1 MKDKWT
7 RDINY
12 LRISITDRCN
22 LRCFYCMPEEGIQKL
37 NHDDI
42 LTFEQL
48 YPIVEVAVELGISKI
63 RITGGEPLVRKG
75 IVNFIEK
82 ISKLSGLKDIAMTTN
97 GILLERYAQE
107 LKEAGLHRLNISLD
121 TLKEDRYKMITRWG
135 ELNQV
140 LRGIEATEK
149 AGLSP
154 IKINVVAMRGIN
166 DDEIEDF
173 ARLTKEKPYHVRFI
187 ELMPM
192 GEAEEIEGER
202 FITNEE
208 ILNRLPDLIPLINED
223 GSGPAKYYKLPNSK
237 GSIGFISPMSNHFCK
252 SCNRIRL
259 TADGKIKPCLHSNF
273 EIDLKLAKTKEE
285 IRNILQK
292 GILLKPERHYLK
304 EGSESSIRGMNQIG
318 G

>member
-22 LRCFYCMPEEGIQKL
+22 LRCFYCMPDEGIEKL
-37 NHDDI
+37 THNDI

-48 YPIVEVAVELGISKI
+48 YPIVEVAVELGVNKI
-63 RITGGEPLVRKG
+63 RITGGEPLVRQG
-75 IVNFIEK
+75 VVGFIDK
-82 ISKLSGLKDIAMTTN
+82 ISKISALKDIAMTTN

-107 LKEAGLHRLNISLD
+107 LKDAGLHRLNISLD
-121 TLKEDRYKMITRWG
+121 TLKEDRYRKITRRG
-135 ELNQV
+135 ELVQV

-166 DDEIEDF
+166 DDEIQEF
-173 ARLTKEKPYHVRFI
+173 ARLSREKPYHIRFI

-192 GEAEEIEGER
+192 GEAEEIEDKR
-202 FITNEE
+202 FISNEE
-208 ILNRLPDLIPLINED
+208 IMNRLPDLIPLINEKS
-223 GSGPAKYYKLPNSK
+223 SGPAKYYKLPNSK
-237 GSIGFISPMSNHFCK
+237 GSLGFISPMSNHFCK
-252 SCNRIRL
+252 NCNRIRL
-259 TADGKIKPCLHSNF
+259 TADGKLKPCLHSNF
-273 EIDLKLAKTKEE
+273 EIDLKPAKTKEE
-285 IRNILQK
+285 IKNIFK
-292 GILLKPERHYLK
+292 KSILLKPERHYLK

>member
-1 MKDKWT
+1 
-7 RDINY
+7 
-12 LRISITDRCN
+12 
-22 LRCFYCMPEEGIQKL
+22 MPEEGIQKL

>member
-223 GSGPAKYYKLPNSK
+223 GSGPAKYYKLPNFK
-237 GSIGFISPMSNHFCK
+237 GSIS
-252 SCNRIRL
+252 
-259 TADGKIKPCLHSNF
+259 
-273 EIDLKLAKTKEE
+273 
-285 IRNILQK
+285 
-292 GILLKPERHYLK
+292 LLVQSLL
-304 EGSESSIRGMNQIG
+304 
-318 G
+318 

>member
-1 MKDKWT
+1 MKDNWT